1 MFVYH
6 GEINSVRGTQF
17 VTYSFWTY
25 KRLCIT
31 TTRLKAARSNGFF
44 CPLHVAQSECDAA
57 TEFRCSDGRCININW
72 KCDGEAD
79 CDDKS
84 DEQAC
89 GN

>member
-1 MFVYH
+1 MV
-6 GEINSVRGTQF
+6 
-17 VTYSFWTY
+17 
-25 KRLCIT
+25 
-31 TTRLKAARSNGFF
+31 F
-44 CPLHVAQSECDAA
+44 CPFHVAQSECDAA

-89 GN
+89 GD

>member
-1 MFVYH
+1 MRRLTVYE
-6 GEINSVRGTQF
+6 GLSLLLAAFGPTKGFASRPQGNEIPL
-17 VTYSFWTY
+17 
-25 KRLCIT
+25 RLQE
-31 TTRLKAARSNGFF
+31 LMVF
-44 CPLHVAQSECDAA
+44 CPLHVAKSECDAA